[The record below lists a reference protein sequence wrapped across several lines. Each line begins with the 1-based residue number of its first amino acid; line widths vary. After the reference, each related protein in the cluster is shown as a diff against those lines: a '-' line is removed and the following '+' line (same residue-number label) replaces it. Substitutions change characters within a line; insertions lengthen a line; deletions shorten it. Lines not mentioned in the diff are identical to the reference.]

1 MTRDDGR
8 RPALAAVVTL
18 AAGLLLAGCGF
29 GSHGDDRPAATT
41 TATGTLVAPAG
52 APYRFTAPA
61 GFSPSTLP
69 AEEMKAGSHVDLA
82 SVFDAPTVDGLTTLS
97 VLAFDAG
104 EPVTDDPITLGSRVW
119 REIGPGGDAPPP
131 ITAALLGSLPAFA
144 ITYEGATGEAPIR
157 TLYRGAAVG
166 SWVVVALCSG
176 AGPAAI
182 AGLAASC
189 GKLVRS
195 VELADAPRVVTRS
208 AATVAEAG
216 SPYTF
221 AVPDGFAATDPAVV
235 RAQLGGA
242 VPGSLV
248 LRSWENRVLVF
259 ASDAG
264 RRLTS
269 ISPDALC
276 GVVQK
281 VLPRTSTTPA
291 AGTEPLGGGQGVR
304 CDARAFT
311 DAAGRTLPGL
321 EVDAHGAVHGT
332 KLLVVLCYST
342 PGQRAAAQ
350 AGCQS
355 VLRSLQFR

>member
-1 MTRDDGR
+1 
-8 RPALAAVVTL
+8 
-18 AAGLLLAGCGF
+18 
-29 GSHGDDRPAATT
+29 
-41 TATGTLVAPAG
+41 
-52 APYRFTAPA
+52 
-61 GFSPSTLP
+61 
-69 AEEMKAGSHVDLA
+69 MKAGSHVDLA
-82 SVFDAPTVDGLTTLS
+82 SVFDAPTVDGLTTLG

-144 ITYEGATGEAPIR
+144 ITYDGATGEAPIR

-166 SWVVVALCSG
+166 SWVVVAQCSG

-182 AGLAASC
+182 AGLDAAC

-291 AGTEPLGGGQGVR
+291 AGRASAATRGRSPTRPAAR
-304 CDARAFT
+304 CPASRSTRTGPSTARSCWWCSAT
-311 DAAGRTLPGL
+311 RRRASARPRR
-321 EVDAHGAVHGT
+321 
-332 KLLVVLCYST
+332 
-342 PGQRAAAQ
+342 RAASRCCARCSS
-350 AGCQS
+350 G
-355 VLRSLQFR
+355 RR